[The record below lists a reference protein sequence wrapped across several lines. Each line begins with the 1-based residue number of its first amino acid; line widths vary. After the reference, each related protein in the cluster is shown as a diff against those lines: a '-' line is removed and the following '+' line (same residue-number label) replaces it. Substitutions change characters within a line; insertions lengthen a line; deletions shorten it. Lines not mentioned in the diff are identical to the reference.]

1 MENEGSEKFV
11 AFTINFSPNEVPDSD
26 VYGSRTGTAEDEMQD
41 SKTYR
46 QYAEDCRRIA
56 QTMNANDKAVL
67 FDMAKL
73 WDERADEADRL
84 AKGKTSQ
91 S

>member
-1 MENEGSEKFV
+1 
-11 AFTINFSPNEVPDSD
+11 
-26 VYGSRTGTAEDEMQD
+26 MQD